1 MKINKLVLEVTMSN
15 KNVFKEIINDFK
27 EIMFDIIIPLI
38 PVLLSLGLSS
48 LILWVIVH
56 FIIKFW

>member
-1 MKINKLVLEVTMSN
+1 MKINKLILEVTMSN

-38 PVLLSLGLSS
+38 PVCGFAKLL
-48 LILWVIVH
+48 
-56 FIIKFW
+56 K